1 MKIKIKD
8 LKPNPFRDSEHYPID
23 QEKVESLKRSINKT
37 GFWDNI
43 LARKKNGN
51 IEIAYGHHR
60 LEALKQ
66 IYKLDDQVDI
76 PIKDISDDDMLRIM
90 LLENDEEYDSRPVP
104 FNEGIKQAWEWL
116 KMRRGLTF
124 LSKKEGRSFVAF
136 RNLPLPQSGERK
148 FGAVIAWQIANW
160 IAPNYSAAKVGTALE
175 TLKSTGQIEIDEKGT
190 KEETV
195 SKKATEKMPT
205 KTSQA
210 RLVKTIKKT
219 SLKPQEQERVADRIT
234 QEGDFSEKGIRRAIL
249 EEVHRKEPKKKSQK
263 ELKLFELREEIR
275 ETSLLTEKLNSKL
288 LTLTKFKNEIQD
300 EVYENEI
307 KALAIDINL
316 LMQRL
321 KTFLGGENN
330 VKQLKG

>member
-1 MKIKIKD
+1 MKVKIKD
-8 LKPNPFRDSEHYPID
+8 LRPNPFRDSEHYPID

-43 LARKKNGN
+43 LARKTNGT

-116 KMRRGLTF
+116 KRSSMLGRMTRLNKTF
-124 LSKKEGRSFVAF
+124 LCFE
-136 RNLPLPQSGERK
+136 NLPIPKPGETK
-148 FGAVIAWQIANW
+148 ENILSWQIANW
-160 IAPNYSAAKVGTALE
+160 IAPNYSEIKVGIALE

-190 KEETV
+190 KEEKV
-195 SKKATEKMPT
+195 AKKAAEKMPT
-205 KTSQA
+205 KTSQS

-263 ELKLFELREEIR
+263 ELKLFELREEIK

-321 KTFLGGENN
+321 KTFLGGKN

>member
-8 LKPNPFRDSEHYPID
+8 LTPNPFRDSEHYPID

-43 LARKKNGN
+43 LARKTNGN

-116 KMRRGLTF
+116 KKEYQPVYVVRDRRRF
-124 LSKKEGRSFVAF
+124 LAF
-136 RNLPLPQSGERK
+136 NNLPIPEKHQMSSSALSY
-148 FGAVIAWQIANW
+148 QIANW
-160 IAPNYSAAKVGTALE
+160 IAPDYSEGKVYMALE
-175 TLKSTGQIEIDEKGT
+175 TLKLTGQIEIDEKGT
-190 KEETV
+190 REEIV
-195 SKKATEKMPT
+195 SKKAAEKMPT
-205 KTSQA
+205 KTSQS
-210 RLVKTIKKT
+210 RLVKTVKKT
-219 SLKPQEQERVADRIT
+219 NLKPQEQERVADRIT
-234 QEGDFSEKGIRRAIL
+234 QEGDFSEKGIRRAVL

-263 ELKLFELREEIR
+263 ELKLFELREEIK
-275 ETSLLTEKLNSKL
+275 ETSLLTERLNSKL
-288 LTLTKFKNEIQD
+288 LTLTKFRDEIQD

-321 KTFLGGENN
+321 KTFLGGKNN
-330 VKQLKG
+330 VKQLEG